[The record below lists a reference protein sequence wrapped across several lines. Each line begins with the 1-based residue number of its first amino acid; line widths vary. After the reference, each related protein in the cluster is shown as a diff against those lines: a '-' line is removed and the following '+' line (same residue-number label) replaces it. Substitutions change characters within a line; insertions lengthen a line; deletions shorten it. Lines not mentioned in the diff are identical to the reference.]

1 MEGLHLFFL
10 QKKKEKEKEKLL
22 EVPLQREMER
32 NGYNIL

>member
-10 QKKKEKEKEKLL
+10 QKKKEKEKWL